1 MASGLPNKL
10 EPKQTILVRSL
21 DEWTRLVNDPDT
33 AWGQSFAVANTAIER
48 VEVAESIRTML
59 QAVHDLA
66 WYTLEELM
74 SQKEKEDME
83 NGVHI
88 R

>member
-1 MASGLPNKL
+1 MASRLSIKL
-10 EPKQTILVRSL
+10 EPKQTILIRSL
-21 DEWTRLVNDPDT
+21 DEWSRLVNDLDT
-33 AWGQSFAVANTAIER
+33 AGGQSFAVTNTTIER

-66 WYTLEELM
+66 WYTLEEL
-74 SQKEKEDME
+74 QKEKEDME

>member
-1 MASGLPNKL
+1 MASGLSNKL
-10 EPKQTILVRSL
+10 ESKHKVHARSL
-21 DEWTRLVNDPDT
+21 AEWTRLVSDLNQ
-33 AWGQSFAVANTAIER
+33 AWGQAFNVVDTTVER
-48 VEVAESIRTML
+48 MEVAESLRTML

-66 WYTLEELM
+66 WYTLEEM
-74 SQKEKEDME
+74 QMEKEDME

>member
-1 MASGLPNKL
+1 MASRLSNKL
-10 EPKQTILVRSL
+10 EPKQTILIRSL
-21 DEWTRLVNDPDT
+21 DEWSRLVNDLDT

-66 WYTLEELM
+66 WYTLEEL
-74 SQKEKEDME
+74 QKEKEDME

>member
-10 EPKQTILVRSL
+10 KPKQPKLLRSL
-21 DEWTRLVNDPDT
+21 DEWSRLVNDLDT

-66 WYTLEELM
+66 WYTLEEL
-74 SQKEKEDME
+74 QKEKEDME

>member
-1 MASGLPNKL
+1 MASGLSNKL
-10 EPKQTILVRSL
+10 EPKQTILIRSL
-21 DEWTRLVNDPDT
+21 DEWSRLVNDLNT
-33 AWGQSFAVANTAIER
+33 AWGQSFAVVDTAIER

-66 WYTLEELM
+66 WYTLEEL
-74 SQKEKEDME
+74 QKEKEDME

>member
-1 MASGLPNKL
+1 MASGLSNKL
-10 EPKQTILVRSL
+10 KPKQPRLLRSL
-21 DEWTRLVNDPDT
+21 DEWTRLVNDLDT

-66 WYTLEELM
+66 WYTLEEL
-74 SQKEKEDME
+74 QKEKEDME

>member
-21 DEWTRLVNDPDT
+21 DEWPRLVNDLDT
-33 AWGQSFAVANTAIER
+33 AWGQSFAVTNTTIER

-66 WYTLEELM
+66 WYTLEEL
-74 SQKEKEDME
+74 QKEKEDM
-83 NGVHI
+83 NSGIHI

>member
-1 MASGLPNKL
+1 MASGLSNKL
-10 EPKQTILVRSL
+10 EPKQTILLRSL
-21 DEWTRLVNDPDT
+21 DEWSRLVNDLNT
-33 AWGQSFAVANTAIER
+33 AWGQSFAVTNTAIER

-66 WYTLEELM
+66 WYTLEEL
-74 SQKEKEDME
+74 QKEKEDME

>member
-1 MASGLPNKL
+1 MASRLSNKL

-21 DEWTRLVNDPDT
+21 DEWSRLVNDLDT

-48 VEVAESIRTML
+48 VEVAASLRPML

-66 WYTLEELM
+66 WYTLEEL
-74 SQKEKEDME
+74 QKEKEDME